1 MASSKQNLRQE
12 QRQRLQQRLNP
23 KNLALGRLLEMS
35 VPELEDEIRR
45 ELDDNPALEISGA
58 EPLEQEND
66 FNESSEQLQ
75 MADYA
80 SEDDVPAYISGRSH
94 HSGESDFDIAAAA
107 PDESDSLIELLMRR
121 LRNETSLSEAD
132 TRIAAQIIGNLDDGG
147 YLERNLRAIA
157 DDIAMTEGFEPS
169 MDDMRRVFEAIRGLD
184 PAGIGAVD
192 LRDCLLLQLDRMDT
206 SVRQKTARE
215 IIANHFDLFSKRHF
229 PQLQAQLEI
238 SKESLADALDLIRA
252 LNPKPAS
259 ALDLGH
265 AVDQSRHVTPD
276 AAVDYDASSDTFTIS
291 LLGNIPELG
300 IEETFTVTEPELE
313 NQGATPA
320 TRQRQ
325 RQALA
330 FIRRKHD
337 DAAAFIGLVKM
348 RGETLMIILRAI
360 VAHQHDFFVS
370 GDSID
375 IKPMILKDISAA
387 TGLDISVISRATAGK
402 YVLTSHGIYPL
413 KMFFNERPDN
423 DADISSHEIL
433 TVMKDLIDNEN
444 KHAPL
449 TDQTLCDLLNARG
462 YDLARRTVS
471 KYRERLGFPVARL
484 RRQL

>member
-1 MASSKQNLRQE
+1 MASGKTDLRQE
-12 QRQRLQQRLNP
+12 QRLRLQQRLNP

-45 ELDDNPALEISGA
+45 ELDDNPALEATGTDASA
-58 EPLEQEND
+58 PDND

-80 SEDDVPAYISGRSH
+80 SEDDLPSYITGRSH
-94 HSGESDFDIAAAA
+94 SNSDFDITAIA
-107 PDESDSLIELLMRR
+107 PDEGDSMIDALMRR
-121 LRNETSLSEAD
+121 LRNEFRLSD
-132 TRIAAQIIGNLDDGG
+132 TDSRIAAQIIGNLDDGG
-147 YLERNLRAIA
+147 YLERPLWAIA
-157 DDIAMTEGFEPS
+157 DEIAMTEGFEPS
-169 MDDMRRVFEAIRGLD
+169 HEDVRRVFDAIRSLD

-192 LRDCLLLQLDRMDT
+192 LRDCLLLQLDRLEP

-215 IIANHFDLFSKRHF
+215 IIANNFDLFSKKHF

-238 SKESLADALDLIRA
+238 SKEALADALELIRS

-265 AVDQSRHVTPD
+265 ASDQSRHVTPD
-276 AAVDYDASSDTFTIS
+276 AAVDYDSTSDAFTIT
-291 LLGNIPELG
+291 LLGSIPELG
-300 IEETFTVTEPELE
+300 IEESFAAVPTSPENLSDS
-313 NQGATPA
+313 PA
-320 TRQRQ
+320 VRQRQ

-337 DAAAFIGLVKM
+337 DAAAFIGLIRM
-348 RGETLMIILRAI
+348 RAETLMIILKAI
-360 VAHQHDFFVS
+360 VSHQHDFFVS
-370 GDSID
+370 GDTID
-375 IKPMILKDISAA
+375 IKPMILKDISGK

-402 YVLTSHGIYPL
+402 YVQTSHGLYPL

-423 DADISSHEIL
+423 DTDVSSHEIL
-433 TVMKDLIDNEN
+433 TVLKDLIDKED
-444 KHAPL
+444 KHTPL
-449 TDQTLCDLLNARG
+449 TDQSLCDYLNSRG

-471 KYRERLGFPVARL
+471 KYREKLGFPVARL